1 MSAPI
6 PFQSEAPQP
15 VDFDLDSL
23 FDIAVAGGPLMIP
36 IAACS
41 VVALAYMVE
50 RSVRLRTTRLG
61 TARFGSQ
68 LVTSVREGGAKRG
81 LEECLKSRTPLARI
95 LAAGLQRADR
105 PHAEREK
112 AAEDAGLREVRRLSV
127 GMRPLVV
134 VTTIAPLLG
143 LLGTVWGM
151 ILAFSNIALQDAI
164 GKPEHLASGISQAL
178 ITTAAGLVVAIPT
191 QAVYYYFRS
200 RIDRFARLAE
210 DVQAELELAL
220 EGRKE
225 RAA

>member
-61 TARFGSQ
+61 TPRFGSQ